1 MGKFDGVLIASDY
14 DNTIVYTED
23 SLRGKGGIPPVS
35 PENRAAME
43 YFMAQGGT
51 FCVSTGRALPSFAAL
66 KDGIPMNGPTVLF
79 NGAAIYDFAAGR
91 YLCTAFLPERIRDHV
106 RQLTAEMPDLTF
118 EIYHDDNSIHVV
130 HPNEITARHL
140 HLTHS
145 PSVELDSLD

>member
-51 FCVSTGRALPSFAAL
+51 FCVSTGRALP
-66 KDGIPMNGPTVLF
+66 
-79 NGAAIYDFAAGR
+79 
-91 YLCTAFLPERIRDHV
+91 FLPDSGWKIR
-106 RQLTAEMPDLTF
+106 F
-118 EIYHDDNSIHVV
+118 S
-130 HPNEITARHL
+130 HPL
-140 HLTHS
+140 Q
-145 PSVELDSLD
+145 PK

>member
-79 NGAAIYDFAAGR
+79 NEIGR
-91 YLCTAFLPERIRDHV
+91 AHV
-106 RQLTAEMPDLTF
+106 
-118 EIYHDDNSIHVV
+118 
-130 HPNEITARHL
+130 
-140 HLTHS
+140 
-145 PSVELDSLD
+145 